1 MSINKSIQLGLC
13 CLNTTL
19 RDQKPTIFSNR
30 SMIVRTINEKG
41 IEVLKEKITQNLKD
55 LYTMILWNEE
65 NGIKVMRLSSI
76 MFPHI
81 TNDKIPKYTIDFA
94 RDQLKKIGCSCDWN
108 RTKFTLD
115 DSMNESVVN
124 IFIKLFNDN
133 LIYRGYRMVNWDPE
147 AKTTLSDEEVN
158 FVEKNDNLYFVKYKI
173 IDSDNHVTIATTRP
187 ETILGDSAICVNP
200 KDKRYKEFIG
210 RSAIV
215 PIVNRHIPIIAD
227 EYVDIEYGTGCLKVT
242 PAHDHNDKLL
252 GEKHNLEFID
262 ILNDDASLNDICLH
276 YSGMDRFDAREK
288 IIDELDSLGLFVKK
302 IFLSKHRTNRT
313 FFVDSPNSFPQHIC
327 DRKNF

>member
-1 MSINKSIQLGLC
+1 MGS
-13 CLNTTL
+13 
-19 RDQKPTIFSNR
+19 
-30 SMIVRTINEKG
+30 
-41 IEVLKEKITQNLKD
+41 
-55 LYTMILWNEE
+55 
-65 NGIKVMRLSSI
+65 
-76 MFPHI
+76 
-81 TNDKIPKYTIDFA
+81 
-94 RDQLKKIGCSCDWN
+94 
-108 RTKFTLD
+108 
-115 DSMNESVVN
+115 
-124 IFIKLFNDN
+124 
-133 LIYRGYRMVNWDPE
+133 E

-158 FVEKNDNLYFVKYKI
+158 FVEKNDNLYYVKYKI
-173 IDSDNHVTIATTRP
+173 TDSDNHVTIATTRP

-200 KDKRYKEFIG
+200 KDKRYKEIIG

-302 IFLSKHRTNRT
+302 ENITPVSYTHLTLPTILR
-313 FFVDSPNSFPQHIC
+313 V
-327 DRKNF
+327 